1 MNTPHMVDSADY
13 GFTPVGGRVC
23 KETDGGV
30 PRAAAEPGIEALGSC
45 VTGKVRCSCS
55 PSLTFTTKGY
65 VTTAQ
70 HNTTRLGRNTKST
83 ASQHL
88 REFVGVSSWSVR
100 NPCFFFMC
108 VSDYFCLCVKIGI
121 NLASD

>member
-1 MNTPHMVDSADY
+1 MNTQHMVDSADY

-55 PSLTFTTKGY
+55 HSLTFTTKGY

-88 REFVGVSSWSVR
+88 RESHLGQLGTHFFF
-100 NPCFFFMC
+100 CFFMC
-108 VSDYFCLCVKIGI
+108 VSDYFC
-121 NLASD
+121 

>member
-1 MNTPHMVDSADY
+1 MNTQHMVDSADY

-30 PRAAAEPGIEALGSC
+30 LRAAVEPGIEALGSC

-55 PSLTFTTKGY
+55 HSLTFTTKGY

-70 HNTTRLGRNTKST
+70 HNTTPLRRNTKST

-88 REFVGVSSWSVR
+88 REFVEFSSWSVR
-100 NPCFFFMC
+100 NPWFFCYFFSC
-108 VSDYFCLCVKIGI
+108 VCLIISVSVLK
-121 NLASD
+121 

>member
-1 MNTPHMVDSADY
+1 MLMNTQHMVDSADY

-23 KETDGGV
+23 KETDGV

-55 PSLTFTTKGY
+55 HSLTFTTKGY

-88 REFVGVSSWSVR
+88 WEFVEFSSWSFR
-100 NPCFFFMC
+100 NPCFFSC
-108 VSDYFCLCVKIGI
+108 VCLIISVCVLKQGLI
-121 NLASD
+121 

>member
-1 MNTPHMVDSADY
+1 MVDSADY

-45 VTGKVRCSCS
+45 VTGKVRCPCS
-55 PSLTFTTKGY
+55 HSLTFTTKGY
-65 VTTAQ
+65 ATAAQ

-88 REFVGVSSWSVR
+88 REFVEVSSWSVR
-100 NPCFFFMC
+100 NPCVFFPCMC
-108 VSDYFCLCVKIGI
+108 LIISVCVLK
-121 NLASD
+121 